1 MPGEDLAK
9 KRMKRKFLSVL
20 LVVSVVL
27 ACTGCSNPLFN
38 ILSKGKDEQKKPV
51 QEEVK
56 DDYYDEEEIDEEDV
70 DVDEK
75 EDDKEEV
82 KVENDGKEEV
92 DANTNVDLSDNWT
105 DMQIAIDGKV
115 YNLPVDYDV
124 LKADGWSFDLAD
136 YGKEN
141 GYILNPG
148 DSVTSTIELTNP
160 KYGEEFDSATLYVGF
175 INVDDTAK
183 DITECHIWSIK
194 SDSYYGSRQMEKY
207 PSVTVA
213 KGIKF
218 GSTEQEVIAAF
229 GQPEEDDVYVSDSG
243 YKTFEYCNDYSQ
255 YLRLTI
261 YEDTGVSCIEIKEY
275 Q

>member
-1 MPGEDLAK
+1 M
-9 KRMKRKFLSVL
+9 
-20 LVVSVVL
+20 VL

-38 ILSKGKDEQKKPV
+38 LLKSDKGEHKRPV
-51 QEEVK
+51 QEQEV
-56 DDYYDEEEIDEEDV
+56 DEDIYEEDI
-70 DVDEK
+70 
-75 EDDKEEV
+75 DKEEV
-82 KVENDGKEEV
+82 DVDQKEEEKDEVKVEKDEKDEV
-92 DANTNVDLSDNWT
+92 DTNTSVDLSDEWT

-115 YNLPVDYDV
+115 YTLPVDYDV

-160 KYGEEFDSATLYVGF
+160 KYGEEYNSATLYVGF

-194 SDSYYGSRQMEKY
+194 SDSYYGSKQMEKY

-229 GQPEEDDVYVSDSG
+229 GQPEEDDIYVSDSG